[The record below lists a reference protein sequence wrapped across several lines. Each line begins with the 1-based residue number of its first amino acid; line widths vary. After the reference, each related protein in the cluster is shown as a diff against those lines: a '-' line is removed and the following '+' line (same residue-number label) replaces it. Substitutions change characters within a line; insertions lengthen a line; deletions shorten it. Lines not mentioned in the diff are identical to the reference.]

1 MTKVTPIA
9 FPTFTIDWRLKIG
22 DMGKIKSRTQ
32 LIEECDINLR
42 QKREKRKQMVRERYV
57 AKFRKKYGDK
67 YEYPDDDFYS
77 PDRKITVIC
86 PEHGAF
92 RVSIQGHIRGS
103 ECPHCNPPLRSQKGN
118 PSLKHEK
125 KESSIQHS
133 LAYKRKREHRDEES
147 VRKSKNN
154 YNKLY
159 ARHKAD
165 IEKKS
170 APAKIRKERKKR
182 PCPSVFNNEIPSKGE
197 SAVEFFLKKNNI
209 KYFKQHHFQNEYLF
223 NLRSYIIV
231 DFYLPYENLVI
242 EYNGQQ
248 HYFPVEWFGGQEVF
262 EQQQERD
269 HALRLYCKEHE
280 INLLE
285 ISYLEEKNIE
295 KIIEWKLMDI
305 IE

>member
-22 DMGKIKSRTQ
+22 DMGKRKSRAQ
-32 LIEECDINLR
+32 LIEERDRNLR

-77 PDRKITVIC
+77 PDKRITVIC

-92 RVSIQGHIRGS
+92 RVSIQGHIHGS
-103 ECPHCNPPLRSQKGN
+103 EYPHCNPLLHSQKR
-118 PSLKHEK
+118 SYL
-125 KESSIQHS
+125 
-133 LAYKRKREHRDEES
+133 
-147 VRKSKNN
+147 
-154 YNKLY
+154 
-159 ARHKAD
+159 
-165 IEKKS
+165 
-170 APAKIRKERKKR
+170 
-182 PCPSVFNNEIPSKGE
+182 SVFNNEIPSKGE
-197 SAVEFFLKKNNI
+197 SSVEFFLKKNNI
-209 KYFKQHHFQNEYLF
+209 KYYKQHHFPNEYLF
-223 NLRSYIIV
+223 NLRSYIMV
-231 DFYLPYENLVI
+231 DFYLPDENLVI

-248 HYFPVEWFGGQEVF
+248 HYFPVEWFGGQKVF

-285 ISYLEEKNIE
+285 ISYLEEKNID